1 MKKQHNI
8 AAVGFAILFA
18 FAPAVVRAQE
28 EAKGLTLARALEIA
42 LEKSPLLQAAQHRV
56 EAASA
61 GVEQARAGFFP
72 TLNFHES
79 FTRADNPAFV
89 FSSKLNQGRF
99 TTADF
104 ETHRLNH
111 PSAMSNFR
119 TNLSFAQ
126 PIYTGGKTSLGLQQ
140 ATLHKEATVLSADRR
155 QQEVLF
161 QVVRAYYGLLLAQAD
176 LEVVRS
182 AMRTAEAN
190 RDVTQA
196 RFETGLVVESDVLA
210 ADVRVSRLK
219 EQEIIAENQT
229 ILARATLND
238 VIGLPLDQ
246 SFEVVDRLTQRPAR
260 FERPAELEALA
271 LVRRPDY
278 LKMGVEEKV
287 LGRGIALAQ
296 TEFHPTL
303 SATANYELNH
313 LDVATNGR
321 DSWFVGVVFQWN
333 LFNGLHDRAKVAEAK
348 ARLEEIRALRT
359 RMVSGMK
366 LEVKDAYLK
375 LRAAEERIGVARK
388 AAAQAEESLRIVK
401 DRYEAGLTTVVDLL
415 TSEAVLTQAKG
426 NLAQALYDYNV
437 GLASLELALGT
448 MSKDSFS

>member
-1 MKKQHNI
+1 MKKQHSV
-8 AAVGFAILFA
+8 AAIGFAILFT
-18 FAPAVVRAQE
+18 FAPAVAWAQE
-28 EAKGLTLARALEIA
+28 GAKGLTLTRAMEIA

-56 EAASA
+56 EAALA

-72 TLNFHES
+72 TLNLHES

-99 TTADF
+99 TAADF
-104 ETHRLNH
+104 DTNRLNN
-111 PSAMSNFR
+111 PGAMSNFR
-119 TNLSFAQ
+119 TSLSFAQ
-126 PIYTGGKTSLGLQQ
+126 PIYTGGKASIGFQQ
-140 ATLHKEATVLSADRR
+140 ATLHREATARGFDRR

-161 QVVRAYYGLLLAQAD
+161 QVARAYYGLLLAQAD

-182 AMRTAEAN
+182 AIRMAEAN

-196 RFETGLVVESDVLA
+196 RFETGLVVESDILS

-219 EQEIIAENQT
+219 EQEIVAQNQA
-229 ILARATLND
+229 ILAKATLND

-246 SFEVVDRLTQRPAR
+246 PFEAVDRLIQRPAR
-260 FERPAELEALA
+260 FDRPVELEERALTQ
-271 LVRRPDY
+271 RPDY
-278 LKMGVEEKV
+278 LKLGLEERV

-296 TEFHPTL
+296 AEFHPTL

-313 LDVATNGR
+313 LSFADNGR

-333 LFNGLHDRAKVAEAK
+333 LFNGFHDRAKVAEAK
-348 ARLEEIRALRT
+348 ARFEETQALRT
-359 RMVSGMK
+359 RMVSGVK
-366 LEVKDAYLK
+366 LEVKDAVLRLK
-375 LRAAEERIGVARK
+375 AAEERIGVTRK
-388 AAAQAEESLRIVK
+388 VVVQAEESLRIVK

-426 NLAQALYDYNV
+426 NLTQALYDYNV
-437 GLASLELALGT
+437 GLAGLELALGT
-448 MSKDSFS
+448 MSKDSF